1 MSLIREIMDIRRFF
15 KLTKTNSDITF
26 YSESGIYYQNFRGTI
41 KEILTGSDLYIYY
54 ITSDIRDPIFDF
66 KHERLASF
74 YINKLISFFFPFINT
89 KTLIMTMADL
99 DQYHIKRSINKV
111 NHIYM
116 FHAINS
122 VHMQYNQKAF
132 DSYDTIFCVGPHHI
146 SEIRET
152 EKLYNLPQKK
162 LVEVGYSLLEDIE
175 KKYDDSL
182 IVKNKIL
189 IAPSWNSGNILE
201 SCIEKILDK
210 LIPSGYEVVVRPHPE
225 FLRRR
230 KDKVIEL
237 QKQYANYGNI
247 KIKTELTNSKSILE
261 SAVLITDWSGIAIEF
276 LWGMLKPVIYINTEK
291 KIHNSE
297 YKKINLEPIEDSIRF
312 SSGITLEIS
321 ELAKIEEKI
330 NMSFEE
336 INRIREKLIFDR
348 QKNIFNWGKSSK
360 TGSDYIIDYCN
371 LN

>member
-1 MSLIREIMDIRRFF
+1 MSIIREVMDIKKFF
-15 KLTKTNSDITF
+15 KLTKANSDIAF
-26 YSESGIYYQNFRGTI
+26 YSESGIYYQNFIGTI
-41 KEILTGSDLYIYY
+41 RELLKCSDLQIYY
-54 ITSDIRDPIFDF
+54 IASDINDPIFDF
-66 KHERLASF
+66 KNERVTSF
-74 YINKLISFFFPFINT
+74 YVNKLISFFFPFINT

-99 DQYHIKRSINKV
+99 DQYHIKKSINKI

-132 DSYDTIFCVGPHHI
+132 DAYDTIFCVGPHHI
-146 SEIRET
+146 KEIRET

-175 KKYDDSL
+175 RNYDYSL

-201 SCIEKILDK
+201 SCIDRILDR
-210 LIPSGYEVVVRPHPE
+210 LVLSNYDVVVRPHPE
-225 FLRRR
+225 FLKRC
-230 KDKVIEL
+230 KDQVIEL
-237 QKQYANYGNI
+237 QKQYVNYTNI
-247 KIKTELTNSKSILE
+247 KIETELTNSKNILE
-261 SAVLITDWSGIAIEF
+261 SAILITDWSGIAIEF

-297 YKKINLEPIEDSIRF
+297 YKKINLEPIEDSIRY
-312 SSGITLEIS
+312 SSGITMEIS
-321 ELAKIEEKI
+321 ELENIEEKI
-330 NMSFEE
+330 KISFKN
-336 INRIREKLIFDR
+336 ISQIKKKLIYDR
-348 QKNIFNWGKSSK
+348 GKNIFNWGKSSK
-360 TGSDYIIDYCN
+360 IGSDYIIDFCN

>member
-1 MSLIREIMDIRRFF
+1 MSLVREIMDIRRFF
-15 KLTKTNSDITF
+15 KFSKTNSDITF

-41 KEILTGSDLYIYY
+41 KEIIAGSDLYIYY
-54 ITSDIRDPIFDF
+54 VTSDIRDPIFDF

-99 DQYHIKRSINKV
+99 DQYHIKRSVNKV

-132 DSYDTIFCVGPHHI
+132 DEYDTIFCVGPHHVR
-146 SEIRET
+146 EIRET
-152 EKLYNLPQKK
+152 EKLYNLSRKN
-162 LVEVGYSLLEDIE
+162 LVKVGYSLLEDIG
-175 KKYDDSL
+175 KNYDSSL
-182 IVKNKIL
+182 IAKNKIL

-201 SCIEKILDK
+201 SCIDRILDR
-210 LIPSGYEVVVRPHPE
+210 LILSSYEVIVRPHPE
-225 FLRRR
+225 FLRRS
-230 KDKVIEL
+230 KDRVIEL
-237 QKQYANYGNI
+237 HKQYVKHSNI
-247 KIKTELTNSKSILE
+247 KIETELTNSKNILE
-261 SAVLITDWSGIAIEF
+261 SAILITDWSGIAIEF

-297 YKKINLEPIEDSIRF
+297 YKKINLEPIEDSIRY
-312 SSGITLEIS
+312 SSGIAMEIS
-321 ELAKIEEKI
+321 ELENIEEKI
-330 NMSFEE
+330 KMSFKN
-336 INRIREKLIFDR
+336 ISQIQKKLISDR
-348 QKNIFNWGKSSK
+348 EKNIFNWGKSSK
-360 TGSDYIIDYCN
+360 IGSDYIIDFCN